1 LQSGS
6 SGHNVVVAG
15 IVVATGAGVV
25 VVVIGVAVVVTFFII
40 NGICNGK
47 IGAGYIGFVGSG
59 GITGGFV
66 VSTFILG
73 LCVVTTGGSVPGYI
87 DGTSVVTVHGG
98 GGVV

>member
-15 IVVATGAGVV
+15 AVVIIGGGVV
-25 VVVIGVAVVVTFFII
+25 VVVIVVVVTITSFII

-47 IGAGYIGFVGSG
+47 IGAGYIGLG
-59 GITGGFV
+59 GCVIIGGFV
-66 VSTFILG
+66 VIGANFGERVVVSLVGLTF
-73 LCVVTTGGSVPGYI
+73 VF
-87 DGTSVVTVHGG
+87 GTSVVTVHGG